1 MVNKRKQ
8 ANNLFTYA
16 IIMIIC
22 VIIIILIAA
31 MADNREEEIDNRI
44 NETEQT
50 SANIQNQLVELED
63 ENYALKKQNQEY
75 ADREGSHND
84 YVSALGN
91 LTSVWNLYSSG
102 DVEGA
107 KAALAAV
114 DTTGFD
120 ENQLSYYNALYKLL
134 GLGGENPAQ

>member
-1 MVNKRKQ
+1 
-8 ANNLFTYA
+8 
-16 IIMIIC
+16 
-22 VIIIILIAA
+22 

-63 ENYALKKQNQEY
+63 ENYELEKQNQEY
-75 ADREGSHND
+75 AEREGAHND
-84 YVSALGN
+84 YVSALVN

-102 DVEGA
+102 DLEGA

-120 ENQLSYYNALYKLL
+120 ENQLSYYNALYELL
-134 GLGGENPAQ
+134 GLGGEDPAQ

>member
-1 MVNKRKQ
+1 
-8 ANNLFTYA
+8 
-16 IIMIIC
+16 
-22 VIIIILIAA
+22 

-63 ENYALKKQNQEY
+63 ENYELKKQNQEY
-75 ADREGSHND
+75 ADREGAHND

-91 LTSVWNLYSSG
+91 LTSG
-102 DVEGA
+102 DLEGA

-120 ENQLSYYNALYKLL
+120 ENQLSYYNALYEML
-134 GLGGENPAQ
+134 GLGEENPAQ